1 MKVVDPSGKEQIKSL
16 KYEGS
21 MKSFD
26 AYFNLPDKGRYELL
40 VLIRQGERRT
50 TAGVYYDLK

>member
-1 MKVVDPSGKEQIKSL
+1 
-16 KYEGS
+16 

-26 AYFNLPDKGRYELL
+26 AYFNLPQKGRYELL